1 MKVDLPVKRYYAIGE
16 VAKAFQVNTSLLRFW
31 EKEFK
36 EIQPK
41 KKSSGIRKFTPKDV
55 EVLELIYHLVKEKGM
70 TIEGAK
76 NYLRTNK
83 NKAESKLA
91 LHKKLKNIKFLLHLI
106 INCLKNVCE
115 VILQIM
121 FLVHS
126 LE

>member
-1 MKVDLPVKRYYAIGE
+1 MKVDLTEKRYYSIGE

-36 EIQPK
+36 QIQPK
-41 KKSSGIRKFTPKDV
+41 KKSSGIRKFTPKDI

-91 LHKKLKNIKFLLHLI
+91 LLKKLETIK
-106 INCLKNVCE
+106 
-115 VILQIM
+115 
-121 FLVHS
+121 
-126 LE
+126 LELERLRDNL

>member
-1 MKVDLPVKRYYAIGE
+1 MKVDLPEKRYYAIGE

-70 TIEGAK
+70 SIEGAK

-91 LHKKLKNIKFLLHLI
+91 LLKKLETIKT
-106 INCLKNVCE
+106 E
-115 VILQIM
+115 
-121 FLVHS
+121 
-126 LE
+126 LERLRENL